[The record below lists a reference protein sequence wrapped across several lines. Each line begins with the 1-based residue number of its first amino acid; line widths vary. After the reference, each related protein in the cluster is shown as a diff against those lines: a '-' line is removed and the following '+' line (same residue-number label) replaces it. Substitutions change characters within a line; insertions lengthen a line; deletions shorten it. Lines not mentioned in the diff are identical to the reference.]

1 MSSYGSVLS
10 GSYYLSKDNM
20 RLHLNHEHEE
30 KLNIIDNIH
39 SENMQRLSNERNRDN
54 NAHTENMQRISN
66 ERNRDNN

>member
-39 SENMQRLSNERNRDN
+39 SENMQRL
-54 NAHTENMQRISN
+54 
-66 ERNRDNN
+66 